1 MVERDAVPAGELRKL
16 ALGRRR
22 ELSGGHYEPPA
33 RSWLTGRT
41 KESDRKAQP
50 DDWQNAAAERR
61 EARSRESES
70 TLPTTGA
77 SLGAPPPLIE
87 GRERSEG
94 VPDADQTIRAAQRWL
109 CGLFDNLHCG
119 QCEERQR
126 RSNPALELPKDWIA
140 SLRSQRQ
147 ERERAIYSSA
157 IPPLRQ
163 RSCPVGTP
171 DRIRA

>member
-1 MVERDAVPAGELRKL
+1 MVGWDAVPAGRPRKP

-33 RSWLTGRT
+33 RSWLTARAKAQTLG
-41 KESDRKAQP
+41 SDRKAQP

-94 VPDADQTIRAAQRWL
+94 APGADQTIWAAERWLNAAQAVWQFASAVAPLAPTLPWR
-109 CGLFDNLHCG
+109 GRVGEHC
-119 QCEERQR
+119 E
-126 RSNPALELPKDWIA
+126 AM
-140 SLRSQRQ
+140 
-147 ERERAIYSSA
+147 
-157 IPPLRQ
+157 
-163 RSCPVGTP
+163 
-171 DRIRA
+171 

>member
-1 MVERDAVPAGELRKL
+1 MVGWDAVPAGRPRKP

-50 DDWQNAAAERR
+50 GDRKNAAAERR

-77 SLGAPPPLIE
+77 SLGAPPPPHWGKGKTR
-87 GRERSEG
+87 GRTRRRPNNTG
-94 VPDADQTIRAAQRWL
+94 GAALAR
-109 CGLFDNLHCG
+109 
-119 QCEERQR
+119 
-126 RSNPALELPKDWIA
+126 PA
-140 SLRSQRQ
+140 
-147 ERERAIYSSA
+147 
-157 IPPLRQ
+157 
-163 RSCPVGTP
+163 V
-171 DRIRA
+171 